1 MTGAP
6 SSSPRRAAGSWTR
19 CTPTPLSSCRLPPSP
34 PPSHFNQ
41 THILHSEYWLWGSIC
56 RYQCQRGW
64 FSFKELPCDL
74 KTRCMLQP
82 LARYLNLTLL
92 PNSASTF
99 RSALSTEWVGGC
111 VNHSFY
117 ILAQKKREKSKPRK
131 NMENSHLWTI
141 CYHDFR
147 PIFIFTYL

>member
-19 CTPTPLSSCRLPPSP
+19 CTPTPLSSCLLPPSP

-41 THILHSEYWLWGSIC
+41 THLLHSEYWLWGSIC

-64 FSFKELPCDL
+64 LSFKELPCDL
-74 KTRCMLQP
+74 KTRCMPQP

-92 PNSASTF
+92 TNSASTF
-99 RSALSTEWVGGC
+99 RSALSMSGWVGASII
-111 VNHSFY
+111 VSTFSH
-117 ILAQKKREKSKPRK
+117 KKKGKKCKPRK
-131 NMENSHLWTI
+131 KHGKEPSMNNLLPG
-141 CYHDFR
+141 F
-147 PIFIFTYL
+147 